1 MARLVATA
9 PISNGKGIL
18 VIRADT
24 TLSRLELRGA
34 RVADRNGAGIRY
46 EGGNLTVQRCYF
58 KQNENGILANASTT
72 GRIHVS
78 SSEFDS
84 NGRGDGYTHGIYVN
98 RIAELSVVNSYF
110 HDTKIG
116 HHIKSRASRT
126 IIEGNRIVDGTN
138 GTASYNVDV
147 PNGGVV
153 GISNNNIVQS
163 ATSPNSILIHFGG
176 ESAPYPG
183 SSLQVSNNILQNFR
197 SSAVAVANATNIPV
211 TVASNRLYALPVI
224 LSGPGALS
232 SNQILSQPIPVPATS
247 PWR

>member
-1 MARLVATA
+1 M
-9 PISNGKGIL
+9 
-18 VIRADT
+18 
-24 TLSRLELRGA
+24 
-34 RVADRNGAGIRY
+34 
-46 EGGNLTVQRCYF
+46 
-58 KQNENGILANASTT
+58 
-72 GRIHVS
+72 
-78 SSEFDS
+78 
-84 NGRGDGYTHGIYVN
+84 
-98 RIAELSVVNSYF
+98 VNSYF

-138 GTASYNVDV
+138 GTASYNIDV

-232 SNQILSQPIPVPATS
+232 SNQLLSQPIPVPATS